1 MVPQGIVGRLSGAV
15 CSLSGILVVALAAPI
30 LEKNFKQ
37 SPDDADDPRANE
49 VPDDEKLLVAPVE
62 PNDKEPQP

>member
-1 MVPQGIVGRLSGAV
+1 MVPQSFVGRINGAV

-37 SPDDADDPRANE
+37 PEGDANDPRAGQN
-49 VPDDEKLLVAPVE
+49 PRDDLQCCDTSEGSKDA
-62 PNDKEPQP
+62 D